1 METKLLK
8 IPSGEGVTGRSSCVL
23 SQAADAE
30 LSESFLFGS
39 THGRNLVHASET
51 GDQASNLFLTCL
63 DTALI
68 LCLPASTA
76 SQVAL

>member
-1 METKLLK
+1 M
-8 IPSGEGVTGRSSCVL
+8 L

-51 GDQASNLFLTCL
+51 GDQASNCSGPAWTLPGFCACKHSKPGGTL
-63 DTALI
+63 DKERSGLGI
-68 LCLPASTA
+68 R
-76 SQVAL
+76 